1 MTNSA
6 IMFVDICGSMR
17 LYADYGDDYAMT
29 LTSRCIQGM
38 QSVVTHNDGEMVE
51 IRGDGILCT
60 FIDVDTAFKTAQ
72 CIIQNQSHRSVA
84 VHGGIHWGPMISQH
98 DSIFGDTVNVGARVA
113 NLAKDEE
120 IILSE
125 DAWQQ
130 LSADHRAL
138 TRKLGKVQLKGKLQP
153 LTIYLALFSQLDQT
167 TQRIPT
173 LSVTPS
179 ASLELSYM
187 DRMVTLN
194 EPAPDL
200 VMGRHI
206 SCDLIVQHSFA
217 SRKHATIIGKLGKF
231 FLLDHSSNG
240 SYIVEADQQ
249 TVFICRDMVQLKES
263 GFISLGIEPN
273 MNPEHVIRFRNTDVE
288 SVALQ
293 NECVY

>member
-1 MTNSA
+1 MTNFA

-60 FIDVDTAFKTAQ
+60 FIDVDAAFKTAQ

-84 VHGGIHWGPMISQH
+84 VHGGIHWGPLISQH
-98 DSIFGDTVNVGARVA
+98 DFIFGDTVNVGARVA

-206 SCDLIVQHSFA
+206 SCDLIVQHPFA

-263 GFISLGIEPN
+263 GFISMGIEPH

-293 NECVY
+293 IDYVY

>member
-1 MTNSA
+1 MTNFA

-17 LYADYGDDYAMT
+17 LYADYGDEYAMT
-29 LTSRCIQGM
+29 FTYRCIQGM
-38 QSVVTHNDGEMVE
+38 QSVVTNNDGEMVE

-60 FIDVDTAFKTAQ
+60 FIDVDAAFKTAQ

-84 VHGGIHWGPMISQH
+84 VHGGIHWGPVISQN
-98 DSIFGDTVNVGARVA
+98 DSVFGNTVNVGARIA

-125 DAWQQ
+125 EAFQQ
-130 LSADHRAL
+130 LTADHRAL
-138 TRKLGKVQLKGKLQP
+138 TRNLGKVRVKGKPQP
-153 LTIYLALFSQLDQT
+153 FNIYLALFSQNDVTKQF
-167 TQRIPT
+167 IPT
-173 LSVTPS
+173 LSLFPPTI
-179 ASLELSYM
+179 LELSYIG
-187 DRMVTLN
+187 RIFNLK
-194 EPAPDL
+194 EPAPDF
-200 VMGRHI
+200 VMGRHL
-206 SCDLIVQHSFA
+206 SCDLIVQHDFS
-217 SRKHATIIGKLGKF
+217 SRKHATIIGKRGKF

-240 SYIVEADQQ
+240 SYISEADQQ